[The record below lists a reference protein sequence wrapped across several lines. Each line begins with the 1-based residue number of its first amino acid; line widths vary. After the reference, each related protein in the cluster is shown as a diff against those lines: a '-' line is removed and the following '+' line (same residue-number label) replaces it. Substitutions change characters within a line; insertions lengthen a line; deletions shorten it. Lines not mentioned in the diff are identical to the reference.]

1 MTLYLCPPRFYPSYK
16 LILKRFNML
25 NVPFNNGGCFN
36 LSFYSLRVFYSYKNK
51 RRAIL
56 NFSLSPIEAHAHR
69 PIVFYRGTTLS
80 LSYPCFRL
88 IVIEASKHRPYVCPF
103 LHSSVRLSDTR
114 TLFRI
119 ILRHR
124 DVFRFI
130 FTSFVMYFRS
140 FLRHS
145 FHFAPI
151 VHLIQN

>member
-1 MTLYLCPPRFYPSYK
+1 
-16 LILKRFNML
+16 ML

-36 LSFYSLRVFYSYKNK
+36 LSFYSLCVFHSYENK

-80 LSYPCFRL
+80 LSYPYFL
-88 IVIEASKHRPYVCPF
+88 LVVIEASKHRPYVCPF
-103 LHSSVRLSDTR
+103 LHSSVRLSDIR
-114 TLFRI
+114 TLSRI

-130 FTSFVMYFRS
+130 FTSFVMYFQS

-145 FHFAPI
+145 FHCVAPI
-151 VHLIQN
+151 VNFNLIQN